1 MIKIQLP
8 VVSTPVAAPG
18 ISKGSDGALYTSSED
33 GSQYDSSMMTSKR
46 TPEGFHSTPKH
57 NHSDLEPF
65 YTTTTRGIGC
75 EYCFGRGTISITT
88 NPRTDH

>member
-1 MIKIQLP
+1 MIIIQLP

-46 TPEGFHSTPKH
+46 TPEGFHSTPKPH
-57 NHSDLEPF
+57 NHSDLEPLF
-65 YTTTTRGIGC
+65 QEIQERREEC
-75 EYCFGRGTISITT
+75 DRLRQEMEKV
-88 NPRTDH
+88 NV

>member
-1 MIKIQLP
+1 M

-18 ISKGSDGALYTSSED
+18 ISKGSDVALYTSSED

-65 YTTTTRGIGC
+65 FQEIQERREECDRLRQEMEIVKV
-75 EYCFGRGTISITT
+75 
-88 NPRTDH
+88 